1 MDLHTACTLNHPK
14 AIDMLTQS
22 NNLNMANKKGW
33 TCLMYACYYGN
44 KSLVDR
50 IVDLD
55 PTTLFSVNSDKQ
67 TPLMIATM
75 SGNVSIVKKTFHVD
89 ILEMP
94 DKLGRT
100 AMFYAVLYNQEEIL
114 EYFIEKQANCN
125 VIDNFGKT
133 MTMTAISK
141 GFRRIMTLL
150 YEYGNKHE
158 KNLLKSTSWSEKIEK
173 SKNNLQNDECLDYHV
188 EKLLK
193 QLSLEKYWPVFDKQN
208 IRYNDFLKL
217 TEQDLKD
224 IGINLFGPRRK
235 LIMTIDKL
243 NELRSSQEHSRS

>member
-1 MDLHTACTLNHPK
+1 MDLYTACTLNHPK
-14 AIDMLTQS
+14 VTDMLS
-22 NNLNMANKKGW
+22 KNLNTANKKGW

-44 KSLVDR
+44 ENLIDR
-50 IVDLD
+50 IIELD
-55 PTTLFSVNSDKQ
+55 PTTLFATNNDKQ

-75 SGNVSIVKKTFHVD
+75 SGNISIVKKIFRID
-89 ILEMP
+89 ILEIP

-100 AMFYAVLYNQEEIL
+100 ATFYAVLYNQEEIL

-125 VIDNFGKT
+125 VIDKFGKT

-141 GFRRIMTLL
+141 GFRRIMKILDFS
-150 YEYGNKHE
+150 NHE
-158 KNLLKSTSWSEKIEK
+158 NNVK
-173 SKNNLQNDECLDYHV
+173 SKTIWTNKFETDQTDQLNDERIDYHM

-193 QLSLEKYWPVFDKQN
+193 QLSLEKYWPVFDQKN
-208 IRYNDFLKL
+208 ISYNEFLKL

-224 IGINLFGPRRK
+224 IGIHLFGPRRK

-243 NELRSSQEHSRS
+243 NELKTSQEHSRN

>member
-14 AIDMLTQS
+14 VIDMLTLS
-22 NNLNMANKKGW
+22 NNLNISNKKGW

-44 KSLVDR
+44 ENLVDR

-55 PTTLFSVNSDKQ
+55 PKTLFATNNDKQ

-94 DKLGRT
+94 DKLGRS

-141 GFRRIMTLL
+141 GFQRVMKLL
-150 YEYGNKHE
+150 YEYENRHE
-158 KNLLKSTSWSEKIEK
+158 KNVLNTTWSEKLEMTR
-173 SKNNLQNDECLDYHV
+173 NNHQNDDHLDYHV
-188 EKLLK
+188 EKLLR
-193 QLSLEKYWPVFDKQN
+193 QLSLEKYWPVFDKRN

-217 TEQDLKD
+217 SEQDLKD

-243 NELRSSQEHSRS
+243 NELRTSQEHSRS

>member
-1 MDLHTACTLNHPK
+1 MDLYTACTLNHPK
-14 AIDMLTQS
+14 VTDMLTLS
-22 NNLNMANKKGW
+22 NNLNTSNKKGW
-33 TCLMYACYYGN
+33 TCLMYSCYYGN
-44 KSLVDR
+44 ENLVNR
-50 IVDLD
+50 IIDLD
-55 PTTLFSVNSDKQ
+55 PTTLFATNNDKQ

-89 ILEMP
+89 ILEML
-94 DKLGRT
+94 DKLGRS

-141 GFRRIMTLL
+141 GFQRVMKLL
-150 YEYGNKHE
+150 YEYENRHE
-158 KNLLKSTSWSEKIEK
+158 KTMLKTTWSEKMK
-173 SKNNLQNDECLDYHV
+173 MTKNNHQSDENIDYHM

-193 QLSLEKYWPVFDKQN
+193 QLSLEKYWPMFDKRN

-217 TEQDLKD
+217 SEQDLKD

-243 NELRSSQEHSRS
+243 NELRTSQEHSRS

>member
-14 AIDMLTQS
+14 VIDMLTTLS
-22 NNLNMANKKGW
+22 NNLNITNKKGW

-44 KSLVDR
+44 KNLVDR

-55 PTTLFSVNSDKQ
+55 PTTLFATNNDKQ

-94 DKLGRT
+94 DKLGRS

-125 VIDNFGKT
+125 VVDNFGKT

-141 GFRRIMTLL
+141 GFQRVMKLL
-150 YEYGNKHE
+150 YEYANRHE
-158 KNLLKSTSWSEKIEK
+158 KKVLKTTWSEKLEMT
-173 SKNNLQNDECLDYHV
+173 KNNHQNDEHLDYQV
-188 EKLLK
+188 EKLLR
-193 QLSLEKYWPVFDKQN
+193 QLSLEKYWPLFDKRN

-217 TEQDLKD
+217 SEQDLKD

-243 NELRSSQEHSRS
+243 NELRTSQEHSRS